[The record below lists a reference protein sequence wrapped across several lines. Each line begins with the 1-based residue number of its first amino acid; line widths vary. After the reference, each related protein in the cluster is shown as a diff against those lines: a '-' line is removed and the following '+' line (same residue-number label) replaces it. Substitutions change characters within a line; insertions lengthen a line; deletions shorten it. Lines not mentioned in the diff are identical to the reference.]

1 MARQQTQLQ
10 NLLDQ
15 VNTLLNSNMKLDYA
29 PQYGGYML
37 SAVPREFYFLQF
49 SARLAYKEMLSFL
62 YGIICGIRIEQEQIF
77 TSAPK

>member
-1 MARQQTQLQ
+1 MNNKSNLQ
-10 NLLDQ
+10 SLLDQ
-15 VNTLLNSNMKLDYA
+15 VNTLLDSNMKLDYA

-37 SAVPREFYFLQF
+37 SAVPREFYFLQLNT
-49 SARLAYKEMLSFL
+49 RLAYKEMLSFL